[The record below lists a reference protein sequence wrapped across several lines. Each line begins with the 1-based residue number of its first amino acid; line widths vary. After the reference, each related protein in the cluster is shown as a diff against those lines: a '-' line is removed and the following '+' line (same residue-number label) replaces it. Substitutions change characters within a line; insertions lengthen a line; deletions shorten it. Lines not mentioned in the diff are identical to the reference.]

1 MRGERTCPRCGAAA
15 RPPGAWSSRWLC
27 DLHGEVYPLAPV
39 TTPSAPLVH
48 QLARDSH
55 VPLWLP
61 WPLPR
66 GWVVGAV
73 IHAGDDAGG
82 VRACGVGISGPNP
95 LGGPGDFLLVA
106 EEQGVGL
113 GAGLAGLEGVDPGK
127 AVEGE
132 PRAKLLVQG
141 RTVPLWFVEGPADR
155 AVYAGHWGGSW
166 LWAILYPQTAGV
178 LLLED
183 VEVVDLR
190 DLGHEAD
197 LLPYGT
203 PPPWLTPGYDQ

>member
-1 MRGERTCPRCGAAA
+1 M
-15 RPPGAWSSRWLC
+15 
-27 DLHGEVYPLAPV
+27 
-39 TTPSAPLVH
+39 
-48 QLARDSH
+48 
-55 VPLWLP
+55 
-61 WPLPR
+61 
-66 GWVVGAV
+66 
-73 IHAGDDAGG
+73 
-82 VRACGVGISGPNP
+82 
-95 LGGPGDFLLVA
+95 
-106 EEQGVGL
+106 
-113 GAGLAGLEGVDPGK
+113 
-127 AVEGE
+127 
-132 PRAKLLVQG
+132 
-141 RTVPLWFVEGPADR
+141 PLWFVEGPADR